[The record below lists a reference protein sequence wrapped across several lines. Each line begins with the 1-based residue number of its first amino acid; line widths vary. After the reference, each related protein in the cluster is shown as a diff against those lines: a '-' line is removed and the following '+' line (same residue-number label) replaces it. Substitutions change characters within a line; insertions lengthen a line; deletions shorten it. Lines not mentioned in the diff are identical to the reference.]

1 MNGEQG
7 KEGKKRVLVVKR
19 TSSDFL
25 CFCCCC
31 CFGGVGVFRVR
42 VLSGDLHLSFS
53 FFFVVA
59 ARRDKGEHGSSEGS
73 RRGAKGREE

>member
-1 MNGEQG
+1 
-7 KEGKKRVLVVKR
+7 
-19 TSSDFL
+19 
-25 CFCCCC
+25 
-31 CFGGVGVFRVR
+31 VFRVR

>member
-25 CFCCCC
+25 RFCCLL
-31 CFGGVGVFRVR
+31 FWWRWSV
-42 VLSGDLHLSFS
+42 SGKGFERRFASLS
-53 FFFVVA
+53 FFFAVVA
-59 ARRDKGEHGSSEGS
+59 ARRDRAEHGSSEGS

>member
-1 MNGEQG
+1 VNGEQG

-25 CFCCCC
+25 RFCCC

-42 VLSGDLHLSFS
+42 VLSGDLHLSLL
-53 FFFVVA
+53 FFVVA
-59 ARRDKGEHGSSEGS
+59 ARRDRGETWLQ
-73 RRGAKGREE
+73 RRE